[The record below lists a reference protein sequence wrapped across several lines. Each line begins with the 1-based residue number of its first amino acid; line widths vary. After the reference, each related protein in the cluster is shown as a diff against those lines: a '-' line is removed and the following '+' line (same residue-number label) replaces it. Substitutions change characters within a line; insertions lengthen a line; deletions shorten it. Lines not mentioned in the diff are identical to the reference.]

1 MLPFP
6 LKEIVRSVLAGLGQD
21 AWSLTE
27 TGGWCYVEAPDGPQR
42 VQGWKLHVSA
52 TALSAPHVLHRAAEV
67 LVAAGC
73 TFKFARSVEVI
84 EEMTSS
90 RYDRAQCGKVITAY
104 PRDDER
110 FRSLAA
116 ALDTATAGLPGPAIL
131 SDRPYRKGGLVH
143 YRYGAFRGRNTLTSE
158 GSYETRLEA
167 PDGSLVTDH
176 RKPWFSPPPWA
187 ELPFEGEPGR
197 TAKPAVPEAVL
208 LDGRFEVR
216 GAIRHSARGGV
227 YRALDR
233 KTGEDVVVKQARA
246 HVGGGLTGEDARSLL
261 RREGRML
268 TLLDGICP
276 ELVHEFEQDG
286 HAFLVERLVP
296 GTPLTQWVQERI
308 TEAGD
313 DTGVDPAEAVAMSR
327 ALVRLL
333 EDVHDRGLVYQDFT
347 PGNVMVTDEGRPVL
361 IDPEWAVAP
370 GTWMPR
376 AMTPGFTAPER
387 VLAPSYGPAHGPE
400 ADLYALGAVLCYL
413 VTGLAPSFAQ
423 DEPREAA
430 QDEPQD
436 EPREAAQD
444 EPQDEPREAA
454 QDEPQDEPREA
465 AQDEPQDES
474 REAAQG
480 EPRDAPRPRTHPE
493 RIRELLAAVGG
504 QRPAARLLAPAVA
517 GLTHEDPER
526 RWSARRVREF
536 LSATAIPDTA
546 GEHAD
551 AAGNTTRL
559 PAGPDRDTWRR
570 MTDDGLTRLLRDMA
584 DPATEPRRL
593 WSADAFGEQTDACAL
608 QHGAAGPL
616 AVLVR
621 ADRLLGRDDLRAGIE
636 RAAGWIDARRTS
648 VPRLLPGLQF
658 GRSGTAWALHDA
670 AVRLDDAQLAGR
682 AAELALSVPVRWP
695 NPDVCHGA
703 AGAGLAQLHFWHATG
718 RAEFLER
725 AEDCADGL
733 ASAAQRTAGTVFWPV
748 PEDFDSALAG
758 IRHLGFAHGVA
769 GIGTFLLYAGLATDR
784 GDLLDL
790 AVEAGDTLVAEAERG
805 PWGARWRS
813 DLTDPP
819 GTGLQYHWCSGSSGV
834 GTFLLRL
841 WRATGAE
848 PYLRLSREA
857 AAAVHRVRWFSP
869 SAACHGIAGNGD
881 FLLDL
886 AACAPDGP
894 YRDWAEDL
902 AAVLYARHAVRDG
915 LLLVPDGSG
924 QSFHADYQTGLSGPL
939 DFLLRLGHGGPRSW
953 LPDAAVATRL
963 QEAAGADGPAAPTT
977 PPHRRRS
984 A

>member
-27 TGGWCYVEAPDGPQR
+27 TGGWCYADAPDGPQR

-52 TALSAPHVLHRAAEV
+52 TALSAPHVLHRAAEI

-73 TFKFARSVEVI
+73 SFKFARSVEVI

-110 FRSLAA
+110 FRNLAA
-116 ALDTATAGLPGPAIL
+116 ALDAATAGLPGPAIL

-143 YRYGAFRGRNTLTSE
+143 YRYGAFRGRHTLTSE

-167 PDGSLVTDH
+167 PDGTLVTDH
-176 RKPWFSPPPWA
+176 RKPWFSPPAWA
-187 ELPFEGEPGR
+187 ELPFEGNPGQ

-233 KTGEDVVVKQARA
+233 KTGEDVIVKQARA

-268 TLLDGICP
+268 SLLDGVCP

-296 GTPLTQWVQERI
+296 GRPLTQWVQERI
-308 TEAGD
+308 TGAGD
-313 DTGVDPAEAVAMSR
+313 DTGIDPVEAVAMSR

-361 IDPEWAVAP
+361 IDPEWAAVP
-370 GTWMPR
+370 GTWIAR

-387 VLAPSYGPAHGPE
+387 VLAPQYGPAHGPE

-413 VTGLAPSFAQ
+413 VTGLAPFFAP
-423 DEPREAA
+423 DERRGG
-430 QDEPQD
+430 PQD
-436 EPREAAQD
+436 
-444 EPQDEPREAA
+444 
-454 QDEPQDEPREA
+454 
-465 AQDEPQDES
+465 
-474 REAAQG
+474 
-480 EPRDAPRPRTHPE
+480 APPPRTHPE
-493 RIRELLAAVGG
+493 RMRELLAAVGE
-504 QRPAARLLAPAVA
+504 QCPAARLLAPVVA
-517 GLTHEDPER
+517 GLTHEDPDR

-536 LSATAIPDTA
+536 LSAAAVPDTV
-546 GEHAD
+546 GEHVD
-551 AAGNTTRL
+551 AAEDTTRL
-559 PAGPDRDTWRR
+559 PARPDRDTWRR

-621 ADRLLGRDDLRAGIE
+621 ADRVLGRDDLRAGIE

-648 VPRLLPGLQF
+648 VPRVLPGLQF

-670 AVRLDDAQLAGR
+670 AVRLGNGQLADR
-682 AAELALSVPVRWP
+682 AVELALSVPVRWP

-725 AEDCADGL
+725 VEDCADGL
-733 ASAAQRTAGTVFWPV
+733 ASAAQRTAGTVSWPV

-769 GIGTFLLYAGLATDR
+769 GIGAFLLYAGLATDR

-819 GTGLQYHWCSGSSGV
+819 GTGLLYHWCSGSSGV

-848 PYLRLSREA
+848 PYLRLSGEA

-869 SAACHGIAGNGD
+869 SAACHGLAGNGD

-886 AACAPDGP
+886 AACVPDGP

-902 AAVLYARHAVRDG
+902 AAVLYAHHAVRDG

-924 QSFHADYQTGLSGPL
+924 QSFHADYQTGISGPL

-953 LPDAAVATRL
+953 MPDAAVATRL